1 MVRGQGHR
9 SWVSVVSFDVYNLA
23 YGEVPDGLDF
33 SGSDD
38 EGACNPPAINS
49 PSTLHRPLTDTQGPT
64 LHTHGGGVSRQA
76 GRQQPRSTLTEVED
90 ESMKDTGNN
99 FLCF

>member
-1 MVRGQGHR
+1 M
-9 SWVSVVSFDVYNLA
+9 YNLA

-64 LHTHGGGVSRQA
+64 LHTHAGGVARQT
-76 GRQQPRSTLTEVED
+76 GRQQPRTTVTEVNYLSVKVQEF
-90 ESMKDTGNN
+90 NQ
-99 FLCF
+99 FL